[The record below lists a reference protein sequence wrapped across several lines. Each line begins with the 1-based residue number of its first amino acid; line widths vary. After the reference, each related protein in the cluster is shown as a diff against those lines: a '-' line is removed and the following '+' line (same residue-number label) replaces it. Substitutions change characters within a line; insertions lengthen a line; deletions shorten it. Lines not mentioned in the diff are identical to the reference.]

1 MKKVKLIDKLKSLRG
16 GVLAAVLLI
25 VSLLISLIARVSPDV
40 NGVNEIAALLSKIDG
55 AGRVEVYISAEDG
68 GEYALSSNQRAVGAV
83 VVAEGAADIG
93 VSLKLRRAVQVLCS
107 LPYEAVEIYVMGG
120 DGKIYGSGGK

>member
-1 MKKVKLIDKLKSLRG
+1 M
-16 GVLAAVLLI
+16 LAAVLLI

-93 VSLKLRRAVQVLCS
+93 VSLKLT
-107 LPYEAVEIYVMGG
+107 
-120 DGKIYGSGGK
+120 